1 MGTCGHLRNQTKCVS
16 FERIWWQLSKNLTF
30 TEFKPFCQKLWAF
43 MSSFTM
49 TTHQIWSCHVTL
61 AVNFENFYFS
71 PDSTLDF
78 RKSYQVCCLNWLKNK
93 KVTGKKL
100 IRLSFLIIHKKQ
112 KAFDNFHFL
121 VSCLCSVMTKVTETR
136 AVNPPFLAVRLPVL
150 EAASQSPYSNRNL
163 SIYLKIIR
171 FQA

>member
-1 MGTCGHLRNQTKCVS
+1 MTTIQEFNFYWIQA
-16 FERIWWQLSKNLTF
+16 ILSKVMGIYVKFYHDHSPNMVMSCDPGCKF
-30 TEFKPFCQKLWAF
+30 WKLLFFAWF
-43 MSSFTM
+43 YIRFQEKLPSLLSE
-49 TTHQIWSCHVTL
+49 L
-61 AVNFENFYFS
+61 AQEQ
-71 PDSTLDF
+71 
-78 RKSYQVCCLNWLKNK
+78 KSYRQ
-93 KVTGKKL
+93 KL

-121 VSCLCSVMTKVTETR
+121 VSCLCSVMTQVTETG

-163 SIYLKIIR
+163 SIYLKIIS

>member
-1 MGTCGHLRNQTKCVS
+1 MGTCGHLHNQTKCVS

-30 TEFKPFCQKLWAF
+30 IEFKPFCQKLWAF

-61 AVNFENFYFS
+61 AANFENFYFS

-121 VSCLCSVMTKVTETR
+121 VSCLCSVMTQVTETG

-163 SIYLKIIR
+163 SIYLKIIS